1 MSSPVRRNTVIAAA
15 LLLVGMNAT
24 AANNA
29 EQVIFST
36 PGFLMTLT
44 GNSIASE
51 TGFGFWNWCIA
62 GANPKGGANSPYQSN
77 NACQGA
83 MYFYALDKSA
93 TSVIGFSTESTTEE
107 GIYTMTVLEGT
118 LPELLRGTIFANA
131 LYSCTLTNTIPD
143 GHGLGNAVQV
153 DCTFS
158 PALGGGTGTALVT
171 NAVVNVTGPE

>member
-51 TGFGFWNWCIA
+51 TGFR
-62 GANPKGGANSPYQSN
+62 
-77 NACQGA
+77 
-83 MYFYALDKSA
+83 
-93 TSVIGFSTESTTEE
+93 
-107 GIYTMTVLEGT
+107 VLE
-118 LPELLRGTIFANA
+118 
-131 LYSCTLTNTIPD
+131 
-143 GHGLGNAVQV
+143 
-153 DCTFS
+153 
-158 PALGGGTGTALVT
+158 LVRC
-171 NAVVNVTGPE
+171 GRKPQRRCQ